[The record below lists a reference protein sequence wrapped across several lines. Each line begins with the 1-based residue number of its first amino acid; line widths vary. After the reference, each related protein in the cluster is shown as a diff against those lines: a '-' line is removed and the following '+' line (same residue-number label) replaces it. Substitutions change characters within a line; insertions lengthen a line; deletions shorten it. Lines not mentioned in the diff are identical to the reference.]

1 MAIYYPG
8 YYDNILTEVTREQQK
23 GQADP
28 SVYSPYGD
36 AARESAEKVA
46 NYGDYT
52 SQYTPKVNETLNKV
66 DNYGS
71 YASNYADK
79 INSILDQAQG
89 TYTSDYSEDID
100 NAVRN
105 LQNWR
110 YDPTQ
115 DASYQALAQMY
126 QQNGRQAMQDTLGQ
140 ISARTGGLASS
151 YAGNAAAGAYENY
164 MNQLASYLPQYEQN
178 AYQRQ
183 LSGLSALQNAEDRNY
198 SRWADARNNAYN
210 LANAY
215 SSLDNT
221 DYSRWADERNNLYN
235 LANAYA
241 TLDNSDYSRWADD
254 RSNAYNVAS
263 MYNTLDQD
271 AYNRWA
277 NNMDRYLNLIPVGQ
291 SIENHQQEQALNQAD
306 LDLAR
311 QQLWL
316 LQNGI
321 Y

>member
-1 MAIYYPG
+1 MAIIYPTF
-8 YYDNILTEVTREQQK
+8 YDNILTETTQNQQR
-23 GQADP
+23 GQIDP
-28 SVYSPYGD
+28 SIYSQYGD
-36 AARESAEKVA
+36 AVKESADRVA

-52 SQYTPKVNETLNKV
+52 SQYTDKVNNAL
-66 DNYGS
+66 DSAANYGS
-71 YASNYADK
+71 YTSNYMDK
-79 INSILDQAQG
+79 VNSMLDQAQG
-89 TYTSDYSEDID
+89 TYQSDYSDVID
-100 NAVRN
+100 NAVRD

-110 YDPTQ
+110 YDPNQ
-115 DASYQALAQMY
+115 DASYQALSQMY
-126 QQNGRQAMQDTLGQ
+126 QNNGRQAMQDTLGQ

-164 MNQLASYLPQYEQN
+164 MNQLAGLMPQYEQN

-183 LSGLSALQNAEDRNY
+183 VTGLNALQNAENQNY
-198 SRWADARNNAYN
+198 QRWADARNNAYN

-215 SSLDNT
+215 SNLDSQ
-221 DYSRWADERNNLYN
+221 DYSRWADARNNLYN
-235 LANAYA
+235 LASAYA
-241 TLDNSDYSRWADD
+241 NLDNTDYARYADD

-271 AYNRWA
+271 AYNRWT
-277 NNMDRYLNLIPVGQ
+277 NNMDRYLNLINVGQ
-291 SIENHQQEQALNQAD
+291 SIENNAAD

>member
-1 MAIYYPG
+1 MAMIYPSF
-8 YYDNILTEVTREQQK
+8 YDNIITETTREQQK

-36 AARESAEKVA
+36 AVRESAEKVA

-52 SQYTPKVNETLNKV
+52 PQYRQNVTNALDNAS
-66 DNYGS
+66 NYGS
-71 YASNYADK
+71 YTSNYMDK
-79 INSILDQAQG
+79 INSVLDQAQG
-89 TYTSDYSEDID
+89 TYTSDYSNEID
-100 NAVRN
+100 DAVRN
-105 LQNWR
+105 LQSWR

-115 DASYQALAQMY
+115 DASYQALAEMY
-126 QQNGRQAMQDTLGQ
+126 QNNGRQAMQDTLGQ

-198 SRWADARNNAYN
+198 SRWADARQNAYN

-215 SSLDNT
+215 AGLDSQ
-221 DYSRWADERNNLYN
+221 DYSRWADTRNNLYN
-235 LANAYA
+235 LASAYA
-241 TLDNSDYSRWADD
+241 NLDNTDYARYADD

-271 AYNRWA
+271 AYERWT
-277 NNMDRYLNLIPVGQ
+277 NNMDRYLNLINVGQ
-291 SIENHQQEQALNQAD
+291 SIENNAAD